1 MKFLEAVRIENEG
14 KLLGN
19 DGYSNLVYK
28 IINGNLMYKNN
39 KDVFVDC
46 PISATEQKAN
56 WHIIEPDKPKTK
68 WYRYTYLNKFICLDR
83 FRHET
88 ITTTETWE
96 RFSIDRGPL
105 SLVFTQEIETSET
118 DIAKIWQL
126 FEATHE

>member
-39 KDVFVDC
+39 KDVFADC

-68 WYRYTYLNKFICLDR
+68 WYRHQYLVELSENCFSYQDD
-83 FRHET
+83 
-88 ITTTETWE
+88 ITKYVWDNFKSMS
-96 RFSIDRGPL
+96 RILIS
-105 SLVFTQEIETSET
+105 TQEIETDET

-126 FEATHE
+126 FEEGK

>member
-39 KDVFVDC
+39 KDVFADC

-56 WHIIEPDKPKTK
+56 WYITEPEKPKQK
-68 WYRYTYLNKFICLDR
+68 WYYHTFLNNMSVVTSILVTVDFETFCSGEDITYP
-83 FRHET
+83 H
-88 ITTTETWE
+88 
-96 RFSIDRGPL
+96 L
-105 SLVFTQEIETSET
+105 STQEIETSET

-126 FEATHE
+126 FEEGK

>member
-28 IINGNLMYKNN
+28 IINGNLMYKDN
-39 KDVFVDC
+39 KDVFADC

-56 WHIIEPDKPKTK
+56 WHIIEPDKPKQK
-68 WYRYTYLNKFICLDR
+68 WYRYTCLHDYQIYDYRDVSVFIDKDNFDR
-83 FRHET
+83 FC
-88 ITTTETWE
+88 
-96 RFSIDRGPL
+96 SKYRGHL
-105 SLVFTQEIETSET
+105 KLLRSEEIETSET

-126 FEATHE
+126 FEEIN